1 MAGTSIVKF
10 WTNESRVSPWI
21 WTNESGLLCLTLSHQ
36 DVMHQVQG
44 VGVVNVAGGSHELV
58 ALLSRARGG
67 GWTDGARH
75 RGGGGS
81 WRAEVV
87 TTLNVSTR
95 LRTFQSNLS
104 DVNKV

>member
-1 MAGTSIVKF
+1 
-10 WTNESRVSPWI
+10 
-21 WTNESGLLCLTLSHQ
+21 
-36 DVMHQVQG
+36 MHQVQG

-58 ALLSRARGG
+58 ALLSRAGGG
-67 GWTDGARH
+67 GWTDGAPH